1 MKSILI
7 IDDEKEICESIKMI
21 LEYEGYQ
28 VNAFTSAKEGL
39 QKISDLPYS
48 GMLLDIQMPE
58 MSGFDVLQK
67 VKQTNPNISVI
78 IISAHGSVENAIK
91 ATRLGA
97 FDFIEKP
104 IDRDKL
110 LISVRNAV
118 EQSNLL
124 AENKEIKKSLEGEGD
139 IIGESKAIKNIL
151 ELVQKV
157 APLDTR
163 VLITGENGSG
173 KELVARAIHKNSP
186 RKDKP
191 FIEVNCA
198 AIPNE
203 LIESELFGHEKG
215 SFTGAVQQ
223 RIGKFELAN
232 KGTIFLD
239 EIGDMSQQAQA
250 KVLRAIEDGKIERV
264 GGGKKIEV
272 DVRIIAATN
281 KDLKDEISKNNFRE
295 DLFHRLNVIPINIPA
310 LRERKEDIP
319 LLVNYFADD
328 IVKKHKKPPVKFLN
342 DAIDFLKTFSWS
354 GNIRELKNTIE
365 RIIILV
371 DKKEISKKDIEFLFS
386 PGQSSVDDIIDD
398 SKSFQ
403 DFKEKAERAFIL
415 RQLNENGWNISKTAE
430 ILDIQRSHLY
440 NKMKKYGIEKEE

>member
-1 MKSILI
+1 MKSIFI
-7 IDDEKEICESIKMI
+7 IDDEIQICESIKMI
-21 LEYEGYQ
+21 LDLEGYNVVYSTDPQ
-28 VNAFTSAKEGL
+28 TGLNRLNEGSFSAL
-39 QKISDLPYS
+39 
-48 GMLLDIQMPE
+48 LLDIQMPG
-58 MSGFDVLQK
+58 MSGFEVLKK
-67 VKQTNPNISVI
+67 VKEKKPNLSVI

-118 EQSNLL
+118 EQSNLIQ
-124 AENKEIKKSLEGEGD
+124 ENLEIKKTLEGEGE
-139 IIGESKAIKNIL
+139 ILGNSKAVKDIL
-151 ELVQKV
+151 EMIDKV

-163 VLITGENGSG
+163 VLITGENGTG
-173 KELVARAIHKNSP
+173 KELVARAIHKNSL

-198 AIPNE
+198 AIPND

-215 SFTGAVQQ
+215 AFTGAVQQ

-239 EIGDMSQQAQA
+239 EIGDMSLQAQA

-281 KDLKDEISKNNFRE
+281 KNLKEEIEKENFRE
-295 DLFHRLNVIPINIPA
+295 DLFHRLNVIPINIPP
-310 LRERKEDIP
+310 LRERLEDIP
-319 LLVNYFADD
+319 ILVEHFANE
-328 IVKKHKKPPVKFLN
+328 ITKKHKKAPVKFCD
-342 DAIDFLKTFSWS
+342 DAIKFLQSLQWS
-354 GNIRELKNTIE
+354 GNVRELRNIVE
-365 RIIILV
+365 RIIIIV
-371 DKKEISKKDIEFLFS
+371 DKKEVSRNDIEILFA
-386 PGQSSVDDIIDD
+386 PGQANMDDIIGG
-398 SKSFQ
+398 SNSFQ
-403 DFKEKAERAFIL
+403 EFKEKAERAFIL
-415 RQLNENGWNISKTAE
+415 KQLKANNWNISKTAE
-430 ILDIQRSHLY
+430 LLEIQRSHLY
-440 NKMKKYGIEKEE
+440 NKMKKYGIEKGE